1 MHLYADQ
8 TDKITEIKELIDKF
22 DSESEMFDE
31 HHELPPTKR
40 QYYYY
45 KGRYLEET
53 GMLDSAEYYYRKVY
67 RPNMDFTDKTPMYNG
82 LLSVFKKRHIP
93 DSIAK
98 YAQLYCEAND
108 SSVAI
113 KDQERTALLAV
124 SYNYHY
130 YKDLSLKNERN
141 AYKNWLISVILIIS
155 LFLVIL
161 ACIYVGKKYKKAQEK
176 KRQEIQERFDEEVAK
191 LKSDLAEAVSEYE
204 QKIKTL
210 QQLEDTHSIAISEA
224 QHALATLREEKENS
238 MSEKE
243 KAQETIDSLNGK
255 FHQEK
260 ADLLEEISILKA
272 RIEELKFL
280 QTVYQQSE
288 ETLSLAETDI
298 IKKLRTL
305 SLSHRPMN
313 SNDKALLQKAFS
325 KAHPLLLKDLLQQ
338 GKINQSD
345 ITVCLLTVL
354 GFPPAA
360 ICNLTKLSSS
370 SVSNIRSK
378 VNYSLFGDKSAATL
392 HQNLYRRYGVK
403 LIEVN

>member
-1 MHLYADQ
+1 M
-8 TDKITEIKELIDKF
+8 
-22 DSESEMFDE
+22 
-31 HHELPPTKR
+31 
-40 QYYYY
+40 
-45 KGRYLEET
+45 
-53 GMLDSAEYYYRKVY
+53 
-67 RPNMDFTDKTPMYNG
+67 
-82 LLSVFKKRHIP
+82 
-93 DSIAK
+93 
-98 YAQLYCEAND
+98 
-108 SSVAI
+108 
-113 KDQERTALLAV
+113 
-124 SYNYHY
+124 
-130 YKDLSLKNERN
+130 
-141 AYKNWLISVILIIS
+141 
-155 LFLVIL
+155 
-161 ACIYVGKKYKKAQEK
+161 
-176 KRQEIQERFDEEVAK
+176 
-191 LKSDLAEAVSEYE
+191 
-204 QKIKTL
+204 
-210 QQLEDTHSIAISEA
+210 
-224 QHALATLREEKENS
+224 
-238 MSEKE
+238 
-243 KAQETIDSLNGK
+243 
-255 FHQEK
+255 
-260 ADLLEEISILKA
+260 EEISILKA